1 MTVSEAVIKWLKTFN
16 PEEYWKINHID
27 TGIQSAKVDTY
38 ALVKE
43 PVQNVKAYMSGRK
56 VYTDH
61 YMIQARLPSNG
72 NTDRI
77 ENNGFGEALED
88 WVREKNDNK
97 EFPECQGKA
106 VHEISVTTPF
116 YAGKTETNNIVYQ
129 MTVAIKYEKEQR

>member
-1 MTVSEAVIKWLKTFN
+1 MTVSEAVIEWLKTFDIK
-16 PEEYWKINHID
+16 EYRNIKHID
-27 TGIQSAKVDTY
+27 TDMQSAEVGTY

-56 VYTDH
+56 IYTDH

-72 NTDRI
+72 NADRI

-88 WVREKNDNK
+88 WVREKNDKK
-97 EFPECQGKA
+97 EFPDCQGKK

-129 MTVAIKYEKEQR
+129 MTVAIKYEKE

>member
-16 PEEYWKINHID
+16 SEEYWKINHID
-27 TGIQSAKVDTY
+27 TGIQSAEVYTY

-72 NTDRI
+72 NIDRV

-97 EFPECQGKA
+97 EFPECQGKT

-129 MTVAIKYEKEQR
+129 MTVAIKYEKE

>member
-1 MTVSEAVIKWLKTFN
+1 MTVSEAVIEWLKTFDI
-16 PEEYWKINHID
+16 EEYRNIKHID
-27 TGIQSAKVDTY
+27 TDIQSAEVGTY

-56 VYTDH
+56 IYTDH

-72 NTDRI
+72 NSDRI

-88 WVREKNDNK
+88 WVREKNDKK
-97 EFPECQGKA
+97 EFPDCQGKK

-129 MTVAIKYEKEQR
+129 MTVAIKYEKE

>member
-1 MTVSEAVIKWLKTFN
+1 MTVSEAVIEWLKTFDI
-16 PEEYWKINHID
+16 EEYRNIKHID
-27 TGIQSAKVDTY
+27 TDIQSAEVGTY

-43 PVQNVKAYMSGRK
+43 PVQNVKSYMSGRK
-56 VYTDH
+56 IYTDH

-72 NTDRI
+72 NSDRI

-88 WVREKNDNK
+88 WVREKNDKK
-97 EFPECQGKA
+97 EFPDCQGKK

-129 MTVAIKYEKEQR
+129 MTVAIKYEKE